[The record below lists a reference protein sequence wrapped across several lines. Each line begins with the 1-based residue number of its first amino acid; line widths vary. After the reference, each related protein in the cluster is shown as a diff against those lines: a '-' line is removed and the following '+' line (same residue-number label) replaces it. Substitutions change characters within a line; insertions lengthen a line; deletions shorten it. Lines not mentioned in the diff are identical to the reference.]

1 MFTLGARVLL
11 QEPTQ
16 IGAVFR
22 HFAPN
27 SALHTPI
34 DNSLKFSA
42 HKHKSQRRS
51 QKKISQF
58 ILSLCV
64 RTWFASTISGTNQI
78 WVDIFIRAKKP
89 LMIGQDKNI
98 SFYFPAEGNIEAS
111 FSWVSV

>member
-1 MFTLGARVLL
+1 MFTLDARVLL

-34 DNSLKFSA
+34 DNPLKFSA
-42 HKHKSQRRS
+42 HKHRSQRRS

-58 ILSLCV
+58 ILSRCV

-78 WVDIFIRAKKP
+78 WVDIFIRA
-89 LMIGQDKNI
+89 
-98 SFYFPAEGNIEAS
+98 
-111 FSWVSV
+111 